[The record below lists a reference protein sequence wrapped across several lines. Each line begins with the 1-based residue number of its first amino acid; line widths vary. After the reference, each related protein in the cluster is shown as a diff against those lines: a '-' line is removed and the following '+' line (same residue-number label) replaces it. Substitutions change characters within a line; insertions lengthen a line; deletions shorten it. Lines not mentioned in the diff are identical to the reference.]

1 MTPDADIP
9 PSFEEF
15 EAIAIDR
22 VSGLTPDLDA
32 GAFSLAFN
40 VIRLA
45 NRMVADLETEV
56 HSEAGWSW
64 AGFRILFAVL
74 VHGELEP
81 REISRL
87 SDVTRASVSSVLN
100 TLERDGL
107 VVRLRESEDRRLV
120 TVRLTELGS
129 RKIVEAFAAHNAR
142 ESKWSSVLTES
153 ERQQL
158 TSLVR
163 KVLDGGPGNGA
174 KLTTGTGQRE
184 WSGP

>member
-1 MTPDADIP
+1 MTSDDDTPASSED
-9 PSFEEF
+9 F
-15 EAIAIDR
+15 EALVVER
-22 VSGLTPDLDA
+22 LSWLTPDLDA
-32 GAFSLAFN
+32 GAYAMAFN

-45 NRMVADLETEV
+45 NRMVADLESEV

-129 RKIVEAFAAHNAR
+129 RKIVEAYAAHNAR
-142 ESKWSSVLTES
+142 ETKWSSVLTDD

-163 KVLDGGPGNGA
+163 KVLDGGPGSGA